1 MLAGLRLALGVAL
14 TGLVAAEFVASQEG
28 LGARIWRFWQL
39 YRLPEMWA
47 YIVVVALIGIVLQF
61 GLLELQR
68 RLLSWEEEVDLL
80 R

>member
-1 MLAGLRLALGVAL
+1 
-14 TGLVAAEFVASQEG
+14 
-28 LGARIWRFWQL
+28 
-39 YRLPEMWA
+39 MWA